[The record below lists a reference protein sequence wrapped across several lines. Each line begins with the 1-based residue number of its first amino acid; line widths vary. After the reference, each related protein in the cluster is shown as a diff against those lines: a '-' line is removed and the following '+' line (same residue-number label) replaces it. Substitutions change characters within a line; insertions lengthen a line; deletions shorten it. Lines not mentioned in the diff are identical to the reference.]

1 MESENYTFNISLSVL
16 NHLGRNLYRTF
27 PTVIGEAVSN
37 AWDANAENV
46 WIKIDRENNRFW
58 IKDDG
63 VGMNSDDFKEKFLK
77 VGYSKRTLGG
87 MTSPAPHAR
96 PYIGNKGIG
105 KLALLSCADK
115 ITVISRK
122 SSDDNYVGGTIDNS
136 GLDKAIKDD
145 ISSHN
150 YSLDPVNDSLFTET
164 KVGHT
169 KGTIICFEGIK
180 DGIHNTDDFLKK
192 IIALH
197 FRFSLVD
204 KNFNIYLDEELITLA
219 LLKSIAE
226 KTEFVWNINNWG
238 KDEYLEKY
246 CDKIY
251 KTTSIQMAD
260 NITGFIAS
268 VEFPKDRNIH
278 STGEKVGVDLFVNGR
293 VRETDILKHIPSAQL
308 PENYLYGQ
316 IHFDALDK
324 DGKDRFISSREG
336 VLADDPL
343 YKEFLG
349 ELKKTILSIMD
360 QWDNLRD
367 ERGKDGNLETV
378 SKFKKAKSLY
388 REVKKKYAGESGEGG
403 DEFLT
408 ELTDDAAF
416 NSTSYIE
423 CFISENLLRRHIRN
437 NGGFSNCLNI
447 DLEKKTCR
455 RRKPTEQDSWCKYC
469 QGQKSKEGLEELK
482 KSAKMEIQVRSGEDD
497 MLMYLDYLDLAELIN
512 NSALKEEDKPYK
524 PLRNSVMHTSRL
536 TEQAKTKLTSVFDNV
551 VATVKKLVGGVGK
564 EKS

>member
-1 MESENYTFNISLSVL
+1 MESEKYTFNISLSVL

-27 PTVIGEAVSN
+27 PTVIGEAISN
-37 AWDANAENV
+37 AWDANAKNV
-46 WIKIDRENNRFW
+46 WISIDKENNRFW

-63 VGMNSDDFKEKFLK
+63 IGMDSTDFKERFLK
-77 VGYSKRTLGG
+77 VGYSKRTQGG
-87 MTSPAPHAR
+87 MSSPEPYLR

-115 ITVISRK
+115 ITIISRK
-122 SSDDNYVGGTIDNS
+122 SLEDDYVGGAIDNS
-136 GLDKAIKDD
+136 GLDEAIKDD
-145 ISSHN
+145 RSSHD
-150 YSLDPVNDSLFTET
+150 YSLESVDDSLFTEM
-164 KVGHT
+164 KDGHT
-169 KGTIICFEGIK
+169 NGTIICFENIK

-204 KNFNIYLDEELITLA
+204 KNFNIYLDRELITLA
-219 LLKSIAE
+219 SLKSIAE
-226 KTEFVWNINNWG
+226 KTEFVWNINNWTG
-238 KDEYLEKY
+238 DEYLEKY
-246 CDKIY
+246 CEKVY
-251 KTTSIQMAD
+251 KTMPVKMAD
-260 NITGFIAS
+260 KITGFIAS

-349 ELKKTILSIMD
+349 ELKKTVLAIMD
-360 QWDNLRD
+360 QWDDLRD
-367 ERGKDGNLETV
+367 ERGKDGNLEKA

-388 REVKKKYAGESGEGG
+388 REVKKEYMGGSGEGG
-403 DEFLT
+403 DDFLT

-416 NSTSYIE
+416 NSTGYIE
-423 CFISENLLRRHIRN
+423 CFISENLLRRHIEN
-437 NGGFSNCLNI
+437 SGKIPISCLKQSDGHTCTTRPNQS
-447 DLEKKTCR
+447 EK
-455 RRKPTEQDSWCKYC
+455 SWCQFCK
-469 QGQKSKEGLEELK
+469 GESRKKGLQEDKKIAGTSIQIRIAEENL
-482 KSAKMEIQVRSGEDD
+482 
-497 MLMYLDYLDLAELIN
+497 LMYLDYIDLAKIIKDDILED
-512 NSALKEEDKPYK
+512 EDKPYK

-536 TEQAKTKLTSVFDNV
+536 TEEAKTKLTSVFDNV
-551 VATVKKLVGGVGK
+551 IATVKKLVGGNDK

>member
-1 MESENYTFNISLSVL
+1 MQS
-16 NHLGRNLYRTF
+16 
-27 PTVIGEAVSN
+27 
-37 AWDANAENV
+37 
-46 WIKIDRENNRFW
+46 
-58 IKDDG
+58 
-63 VGMNSDDFKEKFLK
+63 
-77 VGYSKRTLGG
+77 
-87 MTSPAPHAR
+87 
-96 PYIGNKGIG
+96 
-105 KLALLSCADK
+105 
-115 ITVISRK
+115 
-122 SSDDNYVGGTIDNS
+122 
-136 GLDKAIKDD
+136 
-145 ISSHN
+145 
-150 YSLDPVNDSLFTET
+150 
-164 KVGHT
+164 
-169 KGTIICFEGIK
+169 FEGIK
-180 DGIHNTDDFLKK
+180 DGINNTDDFLKK

-204 KNFNIYLDEELITLA
+204 KKFNIYLDGELITLA
-219 LLKSIAE
+219 SLKSIAE
-226 KTEFVWNINNWG
+226 KTEFVWNINNWD
-238 KDEYLEKY
+238 DEYLKKY

-251 KTTSIQMAD
+251 KTIPTQMSD

-316 IHFDALDK
+316 LHFNALDK

-336 VLADDPL
+336 ELADDPL

-367 ERGKDGNLETV
+367 ERGKDGNLETA

-388 REVKKKYAGESGEGG
+388 REVKKEYSGESGEGG

-416 NSTSYIE
+416 NSTGYIE
-423 CFISENLLRRHIRN
+423 CFISENLLRRHVRN
-437 NGGFSNCLNI
+437 NGGFSKCLNI
-447 DLEKKTCR
+447 DLKKQTCR
-455 RRKPTEQDSWCKYC
+455 LRKPDEQDSWCKYC

-482 KSAKMEIQVRSGEDD
+482 KSAKMEIQVRIDEDD

-512 NSALKEEDKPYK
+512 NSVLKEEDKPYK

-551 VATVKKLVGGVGK
+551 VATVKKLVGGGSK
-564 EKS
+564 KS

>member
-1 MESENYTFNISLSVL
+1 MESEKYTFNISLSVL

-63 VGMNSDDFKEKFLK
+63 VGMDSGDFKEKFLK
-77 VGYSKRTLGG
+77 VGYSKRALGG
-87 MTSPAPHAR
+87 MTSPEPHSR

-115 ITVISRK
+115 ITIISRK
-122 SSDDNYVGGTIDNS
+122 SSKDDYVGGAIDNS
-136 GLDKAIKDD
+136 GLDNAIKDD

-150 YSLDPVNDSLFTET
+150 YPLDPVNDSLFTDI

-169 KGTIICFEGIK
+169 NGTIICFEGIK
-180 DGIHNTDDFLKK
+180 DGINNTDDFLKK

-219 LLKSIAE
+219 SLKSIAE
-226 KTEFVWNINNWG
+226 KTEFVWNINNWA

-246 CDKIY
+246 CDKVY
-251 KTTSIQMAD
+251 KTMPIEMSD
-260 NITGFIAS
+260 KITGFIAS

-316 IHFDALDK
+316 IHFNVLDE

-349 ELKKTILSIMD
+349 ELKKTILLIMD
-360 QWDNLRD
+360 QWDDLRD
-367 ERGKDGNLETV
+367 ERGKDGNLETA

-388 REVKKKYAGESGEGG
+388 REVKKEYSGEVGEDG

-416 NSTSYIE
+416 NGLGYYE
-423 CFISENLLRRHIRN
+423 CFMSENLLRRHIESTN
-437 NGGFSNCLNI
+437 MIPTSCLKRDSAGNI
-447 DLEKKTCR
+447 CTTRAEQSEK
-455 RRKPTEQDSWCKYC
+455 SWCQFCK
-469 QGQKSKEGLEELK
+469 GEGRKMGLQEDK
-482 KSAKMEIQVRSGEDD
+482 KIAGTEIQIRSAEDNL
-497 MLMYLDYLDLAELIN
+497 LMYLDYIDLAKIIDN
-512 NSALKEEDKPYK
+512 DILKDEDKPYK

-551 VATVKKLVGGVGK
+551 VATVKKLVGGGGK
-564 EKS
+564 KS